1 MTKDE
6 MISKILEVYPS
17 KKYEAKLRQRTE
29 ASIHS
34 QYTRMLSAGQFNK
47 KRSVK

>member
-1 MTKDE
+1 MTKDQ
-6 MISKILEVYPS
+6 MIDEIIKVYPS
-17 KKYEAKLRQRTE
+17 KKYEAKLRQRSE